1 MNNKLNSLPK
11 NEIIRK
17 KKEFDRIFSTGI
29 RFSDGKLTV
38 FVCFGNEQKAGF
50 AVSKSVGKAV
60 RRNKVKRW
68 MRESYRTHKHLVG
81 SHVEMVL
88 LIREWDDTLNYF
100 SLKDSLVKII
110 NDINKYNEYSGKES
124 NNLSD

>member
-124 NNLSD
+124 NNSSD

>member
-1 MNNKLNSLPK
+1 MNKKLNSLPK
-11 NEIIRK
+11 EEIIRK
-17 KKEFDRIFSTGI
+17 KKGFDRIFSTGI
-29 RFSDGKLTV
+29 RFSDGKLSV

-68 MRESYRTHKHLVG
+68 LRESYRTHKHLIKNRA
-81 SHVEMVL
+81 EMVL

-100 SLKDSLVKII
+100 SLKDSVVKII
-110 NDINKYNEYSGKES
+110 NDINKYDEYSDKKS